1 MAIFLEFI
9 ISFIVIILITR
20 LFKVKSRKKVVTVL
34 VVVELL
40 LMISIPKTLA
50 EVPKVTALVGNYESV
65 TVKVTEQ
72 IPAGVLKV
80 KEEVKKEVKKEV
92 KQVTTKDTRPGVIY
106 LTFDDGPSLSI
117 TPKILDILKKKNVKA
132 TFFILNY
139 DGKKEEIVKREVN
152 EGHTVAIHGY
162 SHDYKEIYQSEE
174 IYMQNIKKLQ
184 DKIKASTGYNATITR
199 FPGGSSNTVSKY
211 NPGIMT
217 RLTKKVVDS
226 GYKYFDWNV
235 TSGDAGEAR
244 NSTDVYNNVVKN
256 LSKSKSNVVLMHDFN
271 GNTKTLNALES
282 IIDYGVQNGYTFS
295 KITEST
301 KMVTHSVNN

>member
-9 ISFIVIILITR
+9 ISFIIIILITR
-20 LFKVKSRKKVVTVL
+20 LFKVKSRKKVATVL
-34 VVVELL
+34 IIVELL

-50 EVPKVTALVGNYESV
+50 EVTPVKALIGNYKSP
-65 TVKVTEQ
+65 TIKASSQ
-72 IPAGVLKV
+72 IPAGVLK
-80 KEEVKKEVKKEV
+80 EKKEVKPVAPV
-92 KQVTTKDTRPGVIY
+92 KDNRPGVIY

-199 FPGGSSNTVSKY
+199 FPGGSSNIVSKY
-211 NPGIMT
+211 NLGIMT
-217 RLTKKVVDS
+217 RLTKKVVDN

-282 IIDYGVQNGYTFS
+282 IIDYGIQNGYTFS

>member
-9 ISFIVIILITR
+9 ISFIIIILITR
-20 LFKVKSRKKVVTVL
+20 LFKVKSRKKVATVL
-34 VVVELL
+34 IIVELL

-50 EVPKVTALVGNYESV
+50 EVTPVKALIGNYKSP
-65 TVKVTEQ
+65 TIKASSQ
-72 IPAGVLKV
+72 IPAGVLK
-80 KEEVKKEVKKEV
+80 EKKEVKPVAPV
-92 KQVTTKDTRPGVIY
+92 KDNRQGVIY

-199 FPGGSSNTVSKY
+199 FPGGSSNTVSRY

-282 IIDYGVQNGYTFS
+282 IIDYGIQNGYTFS